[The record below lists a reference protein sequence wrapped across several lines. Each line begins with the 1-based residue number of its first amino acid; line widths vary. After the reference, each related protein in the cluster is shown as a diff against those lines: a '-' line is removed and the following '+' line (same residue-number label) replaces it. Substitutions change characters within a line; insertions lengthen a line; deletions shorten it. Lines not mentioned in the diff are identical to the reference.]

1 MFAKLT
7 GVVDSTEND
16 SLILDVNGVGYHVF
30 CSARTLSQLGGVGA
44 RVSLMIETQVREDH
58 IHLFGFSSRDEREW
72 FRLLTSVQGV
82 GAKAGLS
89 ILSACPP
96 ERLMIVIASAD
107 SNSLRAADGV
117 GPKLATRIVTELKD
131 KVGNLKLGM
140 VAHAPV
146 VSAPSQPKN
155 SKSKA
160 GEAQA
165 NDVVVGAIDP
175 DVISALI
182 NLGYPR
188 ADAFSA
194 VMTAKTKAND
204 NEQNDLSAMIRLALK
219 ELS

>member
-7 GVVDSTEND
+7 GIVDWVEND

-30 CSARTLSQLGGVGA
+30 ASARTLSQLGGTGA

-58 IHLFGFSSRDEREW
+58 IHLFGFSSREERDW
-72 FRLLTSVQGV
+72 FRMLTTVQGV

-96 ERLMIVIASAD
+96 ERLMIVIASGDAQ
-107 SNSLRAADGV
+107 SLRAADGV

-131 KVGNLKLGM
+131 RVGNLVLGNAQAKLVP
-140 VAHAPV
+140 VAK
-146 VSAPSQPKN
+146 QKN
-155 SKSKA
+155 SKA
-160 GEAQA
+160 DEQA
-165 NDVVVGAIDP
+165 VITSIDP

-182 NLGYPR
+182 NLGYAR
-188 ADAFSA
+188 SDAFQA
-194 VMTAKTKAND
+194 VMSAKTKAND

-219 ELS
+219 ELSQ